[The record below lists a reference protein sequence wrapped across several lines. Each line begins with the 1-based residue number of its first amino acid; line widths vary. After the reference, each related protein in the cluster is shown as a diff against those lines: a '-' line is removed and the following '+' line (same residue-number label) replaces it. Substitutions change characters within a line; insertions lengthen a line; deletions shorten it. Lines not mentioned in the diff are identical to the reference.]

1 MKHISYIGI
10 DGGGSKWEALGK
22 LGDSQESLI
31 IPGVNVRH
39 ESLDLTA
46 KRLAELVQQVLDLL
60 GSAEEVRICAG
71 LAGAASLNTQ
81 KGLQASLAEMLSVP
95 VAHISVVSDARV
107 AFQAAFPSATVAQ
120 EDAFILV
127 IAGTG
132 SGCYSFGANDEFY
145 RSGGWGSTLGDPG
158 SGTAL
163 GVAAVRHLLASVERG
178 HLTPLDLAVWSALAV
193 VPYSGANRDDLPTIV
208 AILDIVYGSKFTLTN
223 LAPIVLEHLSSDPD
237 SKELLQ
243 TECNALAAQVARL
256 ATRLQTSA
264 PAVKLAGG
272 LAATSGYFEAFQHAI
287 RVSIPGA
294 VATRV
299 TQKPV
304 VGALDIAHQIR

>member
-22 LGDSQESLI
+22 LGDSQESLV

-39 ESLDLTA
+39 ESLELA
-46 KRLAELVQQVLDLL
+46 SKRLAELVQQVLYLL

-71 LAGAASLNTQ
+71 LAGAASPDIQ

-107 AFQAAFPSATVAQ
+107 AFQAAFPSVDAEQ
-120 EDAFILV
+120 EKASILV

-132 SGCYSFGANDEFY
+132 SGCYSFGAKEEFF

-163 GVAAVRHLLASVERG
+163 GVAAVRHLLASVERR
-178 HLTPLDLAVWSALAV
+178 HFTPLDLAVWSAL
-193 VPYSGANRDDLPTIV
+193 SGKPGSPANRHDLSTIV
-208 AILDIVYGSKFTLTN
+208 AILDSVYGSKFTLSN
-223 LAPIVLEHLSSDPD
+223 LAPIVLEHVSSDPD
-237 SKELLQ
+237 SLELVR
-243 TECNALAAQVARL
+243 TECRALATQAARL
-256 ATRLQTSA
+256 ANRLQSTA
-264 PAVKLAGG
+264 PVVKLAGG
-272 LAATSGYFEAFQHAI
+272 LAENMGYFGAFQNAI
-287 RVSIPGA
+287 RELIPNAIVS
-294 VATRV
+294 RV

-304 VGALDIAHQIR
+304 VGALDLAHKMP